1 MTPEVQESP
10 QFQFLEVQLDYFLTP
25 SNKINYTKYLL
36 ILAGKLL
43 CISSAAYRM
52 LRNSRVI
59 ILPRE
64 RLIRDLMSRSFQN
77 NELQRL
83 FKDLKPEQR
92 FVNILFDEVKLIKTT
107 RFSAGHIIGHAN
119 NAPSEQPFEPKLF
132 AIKAG
137 PRLIFAIY
145 PVKNINSEEFRNME
159 VMKKSGVR
167 PISFIYDNCPL
178 YKTIAAFKALKK
190 HGKSPGRDYRFITL
204 VTDWFK
210 MMNIKYRFG
219 AINLRDLFRAP
230 GTLNCDNFYKLL
242 ILCKVIGHVGGK
254 VAKLGKKS

>member
-1 MTPEVQESP
+1 MFKLDDLGRNVAHFTYFKEVQSRFGFLHLVRQRRMATQYPNDPRSARRP

-43 CISSAAYRM
+43 CISPAVYRM

-107 RFSAGHIIGHAN
+107 RFSPGHIIGHAN
-119 NAPSEQPFEPKLF
+119 NAPSEQPFVLKLF

-137 PRLIFAIY
+137 PRLIAIY

-190 HGKSPGRDYRFITL
+190 R
-204 VTDWFK
+204 
-210 MMNIKYRFG
+210 
-219 AINLRDLFRAP
+219 
-230 GTLNCDNFYKLL
+230 
-242 ILCKVIGHVGGK
+242 
-254 VAKLGKKS
+254 

>member
-1 MTPEVQESP
+1 
-10 QFQFLEVQLDYFLTP
+10 
-25 SNKINYTKYLL
+25 
-36 ILAGKLL
+36 
-43 CISSAAYRM
+43 M

-107 RFSAGHIIGHAN
+107 RFSPGHIIGHAN
-119 NAPSEQPFEPKLF
+119 NAPSEQPFVLKLF

-137 PRLIFAIY
+137 PRLIAIY

-159 VMKKSGVR
+159 VMKKSGEKEWC
-167 PISFIYDNCPL
+167 SFMITARYIRLLQHSKPSKN
-178 YKTIAAFKALKK
+178 
-190 HGKSPGRDYRFITL
+190 GKSPGRDCRFITL

-210 MMNIKYRFG
+210 MMNIKYKFG

-230 GTLNCDNFYKLL
+230 WTLKCDNFYKLL
-242 ILCKVIGHVGGK
+242 ILCEVIVHVGGK